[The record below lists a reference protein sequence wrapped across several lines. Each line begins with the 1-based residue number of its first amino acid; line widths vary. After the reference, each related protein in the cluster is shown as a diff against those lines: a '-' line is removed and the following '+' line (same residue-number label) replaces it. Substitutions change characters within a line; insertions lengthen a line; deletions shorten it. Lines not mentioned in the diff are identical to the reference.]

1 MTKATKPVSELPI
14 SKKKMPKGTTTVT
27 PKIKKAPLLKTAKKP
42 AMTKKPIN
50 SESTINPEPTNNTE
64 STTNPES
71 TNNPLIKNR
80 IPCAKV
86 ALRQNF
92 HRYGSPCKKSAVRE
106 LTRLLTR
113 DINQILVMSLSLA
126 ATSKRKVLQKSHVLI
141 AHRHYM
147 NRHRFLP
154 SSA

>member
-1 MTKATKPVSELPI
+1 MTKAVKPVLPKAT
-14 SKKKMPKGTTTVT
+14 KKKLPEPMKKKTVT
-27 PKIKKAPLLKTAKKP
+27 KSKTKKLAKP
-42 AMTKKPIN
+42 AEPDFIGPLPFTPPEILAPPPIQTDQPKLR
-50 SESTINPEPTNNTE
+50 S
-64 STTNPES
+64 
-71 TNNPLIKNR
+71 
-80 IPCAKV
+80 PCAKV

-113 DINQILVMSLSLA
+113 DINQILVMSLGLA
-126 ATSKRKVLQKSHVLI
+126 ATSKRKVLQKHHVLI

-154 SSA
+154 SV

>member
-1 MTKATKPVSELPI
+1 MTKAVKPVLPKAT
-14 SKKKMPKGTTTVT
+14 KKKLPEPMKKKTVT
-27 PKIKKAPLLKTAKKP
+27 KSK
-42 AMTKKPIN
+42 TKKLAQPDEPNFIGPLPLTPPLPPP
-50 SESTINPEPTNNTE
+50 EILAPPSTQPDQPKLR
-64 STTNPES
+64 S
-71 TNNPLIKNR
+71 
-80 IPCAKV
+80 PCAKV

-113 DINQILVMSLSLA
+113 DINQILVMSLGLA
-126 ATSKRKVLQKSHVLI
+126 ATSKRKVLQKHHVLI

-154 SSA
+154 SV